1 MSKIGTVSANSTAA
15 CPLSGRSSRE
25 LRRDTVD
32 DAIEEITDL
41 AAASTPA
48 GPGDHQES
56 DQRSGEDDECVFRC
70 GLAEISPIGFEGLI
84 HGSSQSFGSS
94 QNDRSR
100 RDRVP
105 MSVGTITR
113 TRNEGSTHTTSGS
126 DNSIDNSF
134 DELSSCRRRMAW
146 AS

>member
-56 DQRSGEDDECVFRC
+56 DQGSGEDDECVFRC
-70 GLAEISPIGFEGLI
+70 GLAEISTIGFEGLG
-84 HGSSQSFGSS
+84 HGSSQMLGCR

-100 RDRVP
+100 RDKVP

-113 TRNEGSTHTTSGS
+113 TRKDGRMHTTRGRDS
-126 DNSIDNSF
+126 SIDNSF
-134 DELSSCRRRMAW
+134 DELSSSRRRMAW